1 MITHLDHMVLT
12 VQSIEQS
19 VAFYTRVLGMQKEE
33 FAGGRVA
40 LKFGSQKFNLHEA
53 GSEFSPRAE
62 KPVPGSA
69 DFCLITDIPI
79 QEAMERVM
87 ARGVEIIEG
96 LVDRTGA
103 NGPIRS
109 FYFRDP
115 DLNLVE
121 VSSYV
126 RVDSG

>member
-12 VQSIEQS
+12 VQSIERT
-19 VAFYTRVLGMQKEE
+19 VAFYTRVLDMQKEE

-40 LKFGSQKFNLHEA
+40 LKFGNQKFNLHEA
-53 GSEFSPRAE
+53 GNEFSPRAE

-69 DFCLITDIPI
+69 DFCLITDMPI
-79 QEAMERVM
+79 QEAMDQVM
-87 ARGVEIIEG
+87 ARDVEIIDG

-103 NGPIRS
+103 NGPIKS

-121 VSSYV
+121 ISSYV
-126 RVDSG
+126 SVDDG

>member
-12 VQSIEQS
+12 VKSIEQT
-19 VAFYTRVLGMQKEE
+19 VAFYTQVLGMQKEE

-79 QEAMERVM
+79 QEAMARVKDH
-87 ARGVEIIEG
+87 GVQILDG

-103 NGPIRS
+103 NGPIKS

-121 VSSYV
+121 ISSYAV
-126 RVDSG
+126 VGNG

>member
-1 MITHLDHMVLT
+1 MITQLDHMVLT
-12 VQSIEQS
+12 VRSIEQT
-19 VAFYTRVLGMQKEE
+19 VTFYTRVLGMQKEE
-33 FAGGRVA
+33 FAGGRIA
-40 LKFGSQKFNLHEA
+40 LKFGNQKFNLHEA
-53 GSEFSPRAE
+53 GKEFSPRAE

-79 QEAMERVM
+79 QEALDRV
-87 ARGVEIIEG
+87 REHGVEIIDG

-103 NGPIRS
+103 NGPIKS

-121 VSSYV
+121 VSSYIGM
-126 RVDSG
+126 DDG